1 MKKALGYI
9 RVSSEE
15 QADHGLG
22 LESQRQRIK
31 AYCEMKG
38 LDLVTIY
45 EDPAVS
51 GGKALG
57 TRPSGARLLAEAR
70 RSKPVVVVAKLDRLF
85 RSVADAAQTITSF
98 DRYGIELVAIS
109 EGFDM
114 TNPYGRA
121 MAQMASVFAE
131 LERAMI
137 RERTR
142 AAMKVKRGRKERISG
157 HAPFGWDFGSCGKLV
172 ENIKEQKAVAWI
184 LKLHKRGESLR
195 TIAQKLNDRGIEPKR
210 ASRWIHSSVL
220 RIVHRTV

>member
-38 LDLVTIY
+38 LELITIY

-51 GGKALG
+51 GGKPLG
-57 TRPSGARLLAEAR
+57 TRPSGARLLAEVR

-157 HAPFGWDFGSCGKLV
+157 HAPFGWDFAGGKLI
-172 ENIKEQKAVAWI
+172 ENAKEQKAVALI
-184 LKLHKRGESLR
+184 LKLHQGGESLR
-195 TIAQKLNDRGIEPKR
+195 GIAQKLNDRGIEPKR
-210 ASRWIHSSVL
+210 ARRWIHSSVL
-220 RIVHRTV
+220 RIVQRPA

>member
-1 MKKALGYI
+1 
-9 RVSSEE
+9 
-15 QADHGLG
+15 
-22 LESQRQRIK
+22 
-31 AYCEMKG
+31 
-38 LDLVTIY
+38 
-45 EDPAVS
+45 
-51 GGKALG
+51 
-57 TRPSGARLLAEAR
+57 LAEAR

-157 HAPFGWDFGSCGKLV
+157 HAPFGWDFGSGGRLV
-172 ENIKEQKAVAWI
+172 ENAKEQKAVAWI
-184 LKLHKRGESLR
+184 LKLHQRGESLR
-195 TIAQKLNDRGIEPKR
+195 GIAQKLNDRGIEPKR
-210 ASRWIHSSVL
+210 ASRWLHSSVL
-220 RIVHRTV
+220 RIVQRPA

>member
-1 MKKALGYI
+1 MRTALGYV
-9 RVSSEE
+9 RVSPDE
-15 QADHGLG
+15 QAERGLG
-22 LESQRQRIK
+22 LESQRQRIR
-31 AYCEMKG
+31 ANCEMKG
-38 LDLVTIY
+38 FELVTIY

-51 GGKALG
+51 GGKPLG

-157 HAPFGWDFGSCGKLV
+157 HAPFGWVFGSSSKLV
-172 ENIKEQKAVAWI
+172 ENAKEQKAIAWI
-184 LKLHKRGESLR
+184 LKLHKRGEFLR
-195 TIAQKLNDRGIEPKR
+195 GIGQRLNDRGIEPKR
-210 ASRWIHSSVL
+210 ASRWLHARGLGII
-220 RIVHRTV
+220 RQPA

>member
-22 LESQRQRIK
+22 LEAQRQRIQ
-31 AYCEMKG
+31 AYCKMKG
-38 LDLVTIY
+38 LDLTTIF

-51 GGKALG
+51 GGRPLG
-57 TRPSGARLLAEAR
+57 NRPAGARLLAEAR
-70 RSKPVVVVAKLDRLF
+70 KAKAVVVVAKLDRLF

-98 DRYGIELVAIS
+98 DRFGIELVAIS

-142 AAMKVKRGRKERISG
+142 AAMKVKRGRRERISG
-157 HAPFGWDFGSCGKLV
+157 HAPYGWDFGRGGKLV
-172 ENIKEQKAVAWI
+172 ENIKEQRTMAWI
-184 LKLHKRGESLR
+184 LRLHKQGQSLR
-195 TIAQKLNDRGIEPKR
+195 AIAQKLNDRGIEPKR
-210 ASRWIHSSVL
+210 ASRWLHSSVL
-220 RIVHRTV
+220 RIVQRPA